1 MRERQREGKRI
12 EVPFIRPKEVLIK
25 AAQNLIYLKVITRY
39 TKDRVSI
46 VGEQVYIILRSSG
59 SDLRCCQPLLG
70 ISWAFTL
77 RFYSCTDRPWILHS
91 SVEDLS
97 FECAQLAIIPY
108 RESRLLLSG
117 ESLLYML
124 GLTST
129 NGYGRD
135 KVTASNKWWYEYTC
149 REGPP
154 LVLYGV
160 FNFEL
165 HKLSRGLH

>member
-70 ISWAFTL
+70 IS
-77 RFYSCTDRPWILHS
+77 
-91 SVEDLS
+91 
-97 FECAQLAIIPY
+97 
-108 RESRLLLSG
+108 
-117 ESLLYML
+117 
-124 GLTST
+124 
-129 NGYGRD
+129 
-135 KVTASNKWWYEYTC
+135 
-149 REGPP
+149 
-154 LVLYGV
+154 
-160 FNFEL
+160 
-165 HKLSRGLH
+165 